1 MFLVYLELKLL
12 PSENFPLSMY
22 RLAVVLVAPI
32 QLLHYITYHILYRI
46 PSIIQSKYLQF
57 NKKKQ
62 ITNGFIFLLPF
73 FTSLLFYDGL
83 WWRMLMCLT
92 FCKWYFRWKEI
103 RNSEWNRRVEPKL
116 SLFRFFPVNFNLCGS
131 CSHIVR
137 LLGFEEVEL
146 IHFIY
151 PGTLFQATPLIL
163 CKLWN
168 SIIFLQSFLNCR
180 SNMFIC
186 FHLAIFVWV

>member
-12 PSENFPLSMY
+12 PSENFPLSIY

-83 WWRMLMCLT
+83 
-92 FCKWYFRWKEI
+92 
-103 RNSEWNRRVEPKL
+103 
-116 SLFRFFPVNFNLCGS
+116 
-131 CSHIVR
+131 
-137 LLGFEEVEL
+137 
-146 IHFIY
+146 
-151 PGTLFQATPLIL
+151 
-163 CKLWN
+163 
-168 SIIFLQSFLNCR
+168 
-180 SNMFIC
+180 
-186 FHLAIFVWV
+186 